1 MTAGAGRRPPTPGAV
16 RGGGRGAWPTGAVVA
31 VPTDT
36 VYGLAVDP
44 TQPEAVARLFALK
57 GRPADVPLPVLVA
70 GPEQVALVAGQLE
83 VRPPGTWPTGSGP
96 GR

>member
-1 MTAGAGRRPPTPGAV
+1 MTRVMTVSESGAV
-16 RGGGRGAWPTGAVVA
+16 RAAAEALADGAVVA

-44 TQPEAVARLFALK
+44 AQPDAVARLFALK

-70 GPEQVALVAGQLE
+70 GPSRSPWWPVAWSR
-83 VRPPGTWPTGSGP
+83 RPSTWPTATGP